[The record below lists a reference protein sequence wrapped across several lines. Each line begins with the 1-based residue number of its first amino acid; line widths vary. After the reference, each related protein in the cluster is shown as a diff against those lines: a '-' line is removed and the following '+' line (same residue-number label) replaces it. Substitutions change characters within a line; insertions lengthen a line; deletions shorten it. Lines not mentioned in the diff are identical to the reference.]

1 MAFAQEKWQEEFN
14 NVIAKK
20 SRIIQRINHSF
31 NSGRPTYNFSIKT
44 SNHSKN
50 ESLKQSFNNLIE
62 KKKKDQDNAFNI
74 KISICQNINV
84 VVRASI

>member
-1 MAFAQEKWQEEFN
+1 LKDDIKPILKMLKPVNLLMAFAQEKWQEEFN

-62 KKKKDQDNAFNI
+62 KKKD
-74 KISICQNINV
+74 
-84 VVRASI
+84 